1 MARLTVMVIDYLSE
15 QVAAGVQALQVF
27 DSWVGALAPRDYAEY
42 VAPHTAAIFDATADL
57 GVPRIH
63 FGTNTATLLE
73 AVATPGADA
82 TRPDVVGVDWRIP
95 LDVAWERIGHDRA
108 VQGNLE
114 PATLLGPPAGVV
126 ERTEEVLRAAGGRL
140 GHIFNLGHGVLPDSP
155 LDNLKLMVDTV
166 HAFSSRDHDEQ
177 REQRE
182 RKGGR

>member
-1 MARLTVMVIDYLSE
+1 M
-15 QVAAGVQALQVF
+15 
-27 DSWVGALAPRDYAEY
+27 
-42 VAPHTAAIFDATADL
+42 APHTAAIFDATAGL

-73 AVATPGADA
+73 AMATPGAED

-95 LDVAWERIGHDRA
+95 LDVAWERIGDDRA

-114 PATLLGPPAGVV
+114 PAALLGKPAMVV
-126 ERTEEVLRAAGGRL
+126 ERTEAVLRAAGDRP

-166 HAFSSRDHDEQ
+166 HAFSQGDQ
-177 REQRE
+177 A
-182 RKGGR
+182 